1 MAPFILPSD
10 DLGFATDNP
19 TTTKALLLCPP
30 SVSSHPDALTNALSG
45 HDRKYTDIQMLDRL
59 SAGLISLPTNTYNL
73 IIILSDADGSRNES
87 QKLLTRD
94 VMAQVYEA
102 LVAGGKLKSQDGSF
116 GTKPGSDKTEAIL
129 AGLILDDSGDGMMK
143 QVDAG
148 GTGVVMLNFGKKKK
162 KTNGT
167 NGGNSDG
174 LVPLNGKRKAEPEP
188 AQPAGVGFVDFGD
201 DLDIPIITGEDDELI
216 DEDDL
221 LTEEDMKHGVIQRKS
236 ILLLLQLSSNNHQLL
251 NADQRQER
259 GAEHARIVLVA

>member
-10 DLGFATDNP
+10 DLDFATDNP

-73 IIILSDADGSRNES
+73 ILILSDADGSRDES

-129 AGLILDDSGDGMMK
+129 AGLILNDSGDGMMK

-162 KTNGT
+162 ANGT
-167 NGGNSDG
+167 NGANANGS
-174 LVPLNGKRKAEPEP
+174 VQLNGKRKAEPEP

-221 LTEEDMKHGVIQRKS
+221 LTEEDMKHGVIQRKFVIDIVQNAS
-236 ILLLLQLSSNNHQLL
+236 I
-251 NADQRQER
+251 
-259 GAEHARIVLVA
+259 